1 MARVRA
7 GVSSVDAMACSN
19 DRRLASVRR
28 VLTDNDSEGDMVQG
42 GDSTGNVR
50 SIGIG
55 QLIREARELLGITQI
70 KLAKMTGYTNGWISL
85 VERGRVAP
93 TRQCLRDLEEV
104 LGDLGSA
111 DYVGRKNLGDVGN
124 NLMTPTEVARYLE
137 IPRQAVYKYM
147 KVDLTD
153 RERMD
158 YVLVDKL
165 RRVPIRSLARWLVN
179 YNEVEATGACGDSLV
194 MLIDQEETKIRKWL
208 KERRLS

>member
-1 MARVRA
+1 MARIRA
-7 GVSSVDAMACSN
+7 GISSVDVMACSN

-28 VLTDNDSEGDMVQG
+28 ILTDNDSEGNMVQG
-42 GDSTGNVR
+42 GGSTGNV
-50 SIGIG
+50 GIG

-70 KLAKMTGYTNGWISL
+70 KLAEMTGYTNGWISL
-85 VERGRVAP
+85 VERGRVVP

-111 DYVGRKNLGDVGN
+111 DYVGRRKIGDVGDS
-124 NLMTPTEVARYLE
+124 LMTVTEVARYLE

-153 RERMD
+153 GERMD

-208 KERRLS
+208 KERRLA